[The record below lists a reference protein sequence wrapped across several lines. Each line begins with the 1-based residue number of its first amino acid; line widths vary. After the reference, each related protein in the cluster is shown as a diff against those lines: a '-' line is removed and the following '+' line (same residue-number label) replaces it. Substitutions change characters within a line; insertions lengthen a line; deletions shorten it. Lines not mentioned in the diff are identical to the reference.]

1 MSKFSNPF
9 IALRHRNYR
18 YYAVGM
24 LISMIGTWMQNI
36 AQPWLAFSLTHS
48 PFLLSLVGA
57 LQFTPVLL
65 FSLPAG
71 VIIDRY
77 PRKTIIMI
85 TQAASVAITLVLAV
99 LAWSGK
105 IQYWQILVLATAQ
118 GFVNTLD
125 MPTRQAFVVDMVGR
139 DYLMNAIAL
148 NSTIFNLSR
157 VIGPA
162 IAGVLIAA
170 VGVPACFLINAISY
184 AAVLV
189 SLIFIHPLNLTKAK
203 AHLAEAPLQS
213 TDAPSPMAEANGPT
227 HIKIETPDHRA
238 SADILGGIRYILKD
252 PILVETMVLI
262 AIIGTFVPNYSVS
275 VPVFTTEVLHLGE
288 SGFGFLMSFLG
299 IGSFAGALYI
309 AAISQAGPSRRIM
322 KILPLIICL
331 FMILTGFTSTFI
343 WSALL
348 LALTGFFFVA
358 FTSNANSTLQLTASD
373 NYRGRVMSVY
383 SLIFGGSTPIGNLY
397 TGLVIE
403 KFKARMGFIA
413 CGVIMVILLG
423 VYYGIQ
429 RRHRLRNT
437 RH

>member
-9 IALRHRNYR
+9 IALRNPNYR
-18 YYAVGM
+18 YYAIGM

-36 AQPWLAFSLTHS
+36 AQPWLAFNLTHS
-48 PFLLSLVGA
+48 PVLLSLVGA

-65 FSLPAG
+65 FSLQAG

-85 TQAASVAITLVLAV
+85 AQAASVAITLLLAI

-105 IQYWQILVLATAQ
+105 IQYWQLLVLATAQ

-125 MPTRQAFVVDMVGR
+125 MPARQTFVVEMVGR

-170 VGVPACFLINAISY
+170 VGVPACFLINALSY

-189 SLIFIHPLNLTKAK
+189 SLLFIHPLP
-203 AHLAEAPLQS
+203 LADDRSNRPA
-213 TDAPSPMAEANGPT
+213 TNT
-227 HIKIETPDHRA
+227 RHRNEPRIPGQHRSA
-238 SADILGGIRYILKD
+238 SADIREGLRYILKN
-252 PILVETMVLI
+252 PVLLEVMVLI
-262 AIIGTFVPNYSVS
+262 AIIGTFVPNFGVS

-288 SGFGFLMSFLG
+288 SGFGFLMSLLG
-299 IGSFAGALYI
+299 VGSFAGAMYI
-309 AAISQAGPSRRIM
+309 ATISQSGPNRRIM
-322 KILPLIICL
+322 QVMPLVICL
-331 FMILTGFTSTFI
+331 SMVLAGFTSSFL
-343 WSALL
+343 WSALA

-358 FTSNANSTLQLTASD
+358 FTSNANSTLQLTAND
-373 NYRGRVMSVY
+373 AYRGRVMSVY
-383 SLIFGGSTPIGNLY
+383 SLIFGGSTPIGNLF
-397 TGLVIE
+397 TGFVIE
-403 KFKARMGFIA
+403 KTNARMGFIA
-413 CGVIMVILLG
+413 SGAVMILLL
-423 VYYGIQ
+423 VLYYTWQ
-429 RRHRLRNT
+429 LFQKPRTNNRSDLQ
-437 RH
+437 